1 MASMT
6 NTNPLLEYLEDGKA
20 YDLEFGDT
28 WNSINDGNSSK
39 YAYHTIKYDFKPA
52 SVAKSEQAEL
62 SVGPTQD
69 VSITLP
75 NVEGSLTQSTKF
87 SGSTKPYTPK
97 ECLMIIDPRTG
108 KIVLEKL
115 SANVRVKNVR
125 VENRPV
131 NQPIRPAVPRVNIAE
146 SQPDKKPTKT
156 TTVASTTVVAAV
168 TAPLLPP
175 PPPPT
180 TTITTTTNKSITQK
194 VTNSSKPI
202 VNAPVKPM
210 PSKRLSPAD
219 DRLSDDEYAFENVP
233 TYSLNPAP
241 VQTHTTPRRSSHG
254 LLEDDL
260 QLSDTTDE
268 EDSQI

>member
-62 SVGPTQD
+62 SVGSTQD

-108 KIVLEKL
+108 KIVLERL

-125 VENRPV
+125 AENRPV
-131 NQPIRPAVPRVNIAE
+131 IPPIRPTVPRVNVTD
-146 SQPDKKPTKT
+146 SQPDKKSTKT
-156 TTVASTTVVAAV
+156 TVPSITTANK
-168 TAPLLPP
+168 
-175 PPPPT
+175 PT
-180 TTITTTTNKSITQK
+180 TTHKMTNP
-194 VTNSSKPI
+194 SKPI
-202 VNAPVKPM
+202 VTAPVKPM
-210 PSKRLSPAD
+210 PNKPLSPID
-219 DRLSDDEYAFENVP
+219 DRLSDDGFSPEPSEHVP
-233 TYSLNPAP
+233 TYPSNPPP
-241 VQTHTTPRRSSHG
+241 VQTHVTVRRSSHG
-254 LLEDDL
+254 SLANDL
-260 QLSDTTDE
+260 QLSDTSDE
-268 EDSQI
+268 EY